1 MTHPLRTPSP
11 EAHEIMMTLASELHR
26 TLRSKVV
33 ACGMSD
39 SKGSLRFSV
48 VVPAGAKVPRGVVD
62 LEAHPGLANA
72 MRDREVTHLPE
83 RTASLFGADRAI
95 AVPWHEDGGRTGVCV
110 LVPSP
115 DCAQPAYPEMLSM
128 IVRQVAS
135 RLAAIKARDE
145 MAERVEELE
154 QTASAFRVLV
164 ETTAEPV
171 KLIDL
176 DGRVRVWNSACT
188 DLYGWTPAEVMG
200 EVLPHV
206 PADLHAR
213 TIADLRRAASAG
225 RTTEGDVL
233 SQRKDGSRMALRGT
247 WIPMQNA
254 QGYPVGVLSFVRNMI
269 ADSRLEEMKSDFISL
284 VSQEMKN
291 PITAI
296 LGFTQLLSRPEIW
309 EDPVKRMRTVRALEA
324 RGQQMASLI
333 DDLLLASRIEQGD
346 LHLDREPI
354 DLAGLIADTVSRFQA
369 VQRSHRF
376 IMDVDTRLPKV
387 SVDKRRMEHVVS
399 SLLSNA
405 VKHSPDAAEVRVS
418 AVREGDIAVV
428 SVTDR
433 GIGIGAD
440 DLPHV
445 WDRFFQADSG
455 TRRAYPG
462 AGLGLYL
469 VKMVVDAHGGTAHV
483 RSVPGQGSVFSVRL
497 PLDR

>member
-1 MTHPLRTPSP
+1 VDPKGGLRFVASAP
-11 EAHEIMMTLASELHR
+11 EGAKIPRGPVDLDVHADLREAIAASEI
-26 TLRSKVV
+26 S
-33 ACGMSD
+33 
-39 SKGSLRFSV
+39 SLSEETS
-48 VVPAGAKVPRGVVD
+48 A
-62 LEAHPGLANA
+62 
-72 MRDREVTHLPE
+72 
-83 RTASLFGADRAI
+83 LFGGDRAT
-95 AVPWHEDGGRTGVCV
+95 AVPWHADGGQKGVCV
-110 LVPSP
+110 FVPSK
-115 DCAQPAYPEMLSM
+115 DGAKPAYSEMLSM
-128 IVRQVAS
+128 FGRQLAS
-135 RLAAIKARDE
+135 GSAALKARDE
-145 MAERVEELE
+145 MADRVEELE

-164 ETTAEPV
+164 ESTAEPV
-171 KLIDL
+171 KLLDL

-188 DLYGWTPAEVMG
+188 DLYGWTAAEAIG
-200 EVLPHV
+200 QVLPHV
-206 PADLHAR
+206 PPELRTH

-225 RTTEGDVL
+225 QTIDVEVA
-233 SQRKDGSRMALRGT
+233 SQRVDGSRITLRGT

-254 QGYPVGVLSFVRNMI
+254 QGYPVGVLSFVRTIM
-269 ADSRLEEMKSDFISL
+269 ADSRLEEMKGDFVSL

-309 EDPVKRMRTVRALEA
+309 EDPVKRARTIRALEA

-333 DDLLLASRIEQGD
+333 DDLLLASRIEQGA

-354 DLAGLIADTVSRFQA
+354 DLASMIADMVSRFEQ

-376 IMDVDTRLPKV
+376 VMDVDPRLPRV
-387 SVDKRRMEHVVS
+387 DADKRRMEQVVS

-418 AVREGDIAVV
+418 AIRDGDFAVV
-428 SVTDR
+428 SVTDH
-433 GIGIGAD
+433 GIGIGQD
-440 DLPHV
+440 DLPRV

-469 VKMVVDAHGGTAHV
+469 VKMVVEGHGGSAHAQ
-483 RSVPGQGSVFSVRL
+483 SVPGHGSVFSVRL